1 MIHGQMKFV
10 RFENFICDL
19 SLQMSQVLKRI
30 TETTDCTDST
40 DKNLKKLWNL
50 IIQNL
55 CNLRNL
61 WFQTFFIGLRHRL
74 ARFYV

>member
-1 MIHGQMKFV
+1 MKVV

-40 DKNLKKLWNL
+40 DKNLKKSVEFNNPKSV
-50 IIQNL
+50 QSAKSVVSNV
-55 CNLRNL
+55 
-61 WFQTFFIGLRHRL
+61 
-74 ARFYV
+74 FYWSEASSR

>member
-1 MIHGQMKFV
+1 MKVV

-40 DKNLKKLWNL
+40 DENLKKSVEFNNPKSV
-50 IIQNL
+50 QSAKSVVPN
-55 CNLRNL
+55 
-61 WFQTFFIGLRHRL
+61 G
-74 ARFYV
+74 FYWSEASSR

>member
-1 MIHGQMKFV
+1 MKVV

-40 DKNLKKLWNL
+40 DKNLKKSVEFNNPKSV
-50 IIQNL
+50 QSEKSVVPNV
-55 CNLRNL
+55 
-61 WFQTFFIGLRHRL
+61 
-74 ARFYV
+74 FYWSEASSR

>member
-1 MIHGQMKFV
+1 MKVV

-40 DKNLKKLWNL
+40 DENLNKSVEFNNPKSVQSAKSVVPNV
-50 IIQNL
+50 
-55 CNLRNL
+55 
-61 WFQTFFIGLRHRL
+61 
-74 ARFYV
+74 FYWSEASSR